1 MAAHKNF
8 TLEEKLAI
16 LAEAESSSTTKIA
29 VCRKYGISKST
40 LDYWKKHLL
49 NTENYPE
56 DELAKL
62 RKENVMLR
70 SIIVDKDLEIAYL
83 KELLKKTSRN

>member
-29 VCRKYGISKST
+29 VCRFTGYV
-40 LDYWKKHLL
+40 KKCK
-49 NTENYPE
+49 N
-56 DELAKL
+56 
-62 RKENVMLR
+62 
-70 SIIVDKDLEIAYL
+70 
-83 KELLKKTSRN
+83 

>member
-16 LAEAESSSTTKIA
+16 LSEAESSSTTKIA

-40 LDYWKKHLL
+40 LNYWK
-49 NTENYPE
+49 NT
-56 DELAKL
+56 
-62 RKENVMLR
+62 
-70 SIIVDKDLEIAYL
+70 S
-83 KELLKKTSRN
+83 

>member
-29 VCRKYGISKST
+29 ICGKYGISQRA
-40 LDYWKKHLL
+40 H
-49 NTENYPE
+49 
-56 DELAKL
+56 
-62 RKENVMLR
+62 
-70 SIIVDKDLEIAYL
+70 
-83 KELLKKTSRN
+83 